1 MLRDFR
7 ISELR
12 TLVNSVIPSIL
23 RKNLIRTL
31 AFAIALLR
39 SLPMIHDQVR
49 MRTKTVLKIVS
60 FAFFDNSRFM
70 TTE

>member
-12 TLVNSVIPSIL
+12 ILLNSVTHSIL
-23 RKNLIRTL
+23 RKNLISDACTCDRIL
-31 AFAIALLR
+31 SVIIQAW
-39 SLPMIHDQVR
+39 PYVR
-49 MRTKTVLKIVS
+49 MGTKTALKIDS
-60 FAFFDNSRFM
+60 LAFFDNSRFM